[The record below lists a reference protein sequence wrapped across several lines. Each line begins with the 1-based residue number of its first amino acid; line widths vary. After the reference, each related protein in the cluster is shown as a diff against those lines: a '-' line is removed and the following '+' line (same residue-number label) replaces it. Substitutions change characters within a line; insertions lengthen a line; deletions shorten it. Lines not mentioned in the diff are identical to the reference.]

1 MSDTTLVSPSD
12 RITTYLKSEA
22 EIGGLSPAMAAY
34 AEEVTAHLGALAY
47 NASVGVGAD
56 DVVMFCWNK
65 ANHHLELELFPDRH
79 GEWFY
84 LDHDTNAMWEAA
96 YDATAPLDPRVVW
109 FGEAQP

>member
-1 MSDTTLVSPSD
+1 MSDNALASPSD
-12 RITTYLKSEA
+12 RITAYLGSEA
-22 EIGGLSPAMAAY
+22 ERGDLSPAMATY
-34 AEEVTAHLGALAY
+34 AEQVTAHLGALAY
-47 NASVGVGAD
+47 NASVGVGPD

-84 LDHDTNAMWEAA
+84 LNHDTNAMWEAD